1 MKTIATL
8 FILVLA
14 NPMAYTQRPTTTS
27 PKKPQPVLFDFRNQ
41 RDVSAATIPMGTQ
54 RKVLSKVFP
63 KYLTDE
69 AKCKSDFDTGSDS
82 DPLRAA
88 RNSGQIVPSIVDKA
102 SGSFTT
108 AGRAETAYVISVS
121 ECNASHADNFGT
133 KRVAI
138 FAGQELIADV
148 DVDFNNS
155 IVRKTDLNGDGI
167 NELLM
172 TTGDMHQGVLTQ
184 TADLLE
190 FSNGRLRVIE
200 DFGTVTE
207 DSCGS
212 GIADSTSKAA
222 VISLSDVTPGKM
234 PRMQID
240 NYEASCRRA
249 RRWRFVSSGKMQ

>member
-8 FILVLA
+8 FILVLT
-14 NPMAYTQRPTTTS
+14 NPMAYAQRPTTTS
-27 PKKPQPVLFDFRNQ
+27 PKRSQAILFDFRNQ
-41 RDVSAATIPMGTQ
+41 RDVSVATIPTGTQ
-54 RKVLSKVFP
+54 RSVLSKVFRN
-63 KYLTDE
+63 YLTDE
-69 AKCKSDFDTGSDS
+69 AKCKSDLDTSNDS

-88 RNSGQIVPSIVDKA
+88 RNSGQIVPSIVDMA

-108 AGRAETAYVISVS
+108 AGRPETAYVISVS

-190 FSNGRLRVIE
+190 FSNGRVRVIE

-212 GIADSTSKAA
+212 GIADSASKAA
-222 VISLSDVTPGKM
+222 VISLSDVTHGKM

>member
-69 AKCKSDFDTGSDS
+69 AKCKSDFDTGNDS

-88 RNSGQIVPSIVDKA
+88 RNSGQIAPSIVDKA

-108 AGRAETAYVISVS
+108 AGRPETAYVISVS

>member
-8 FILVLA
+8 FILALA
-14 NPMAYTQRPTTTS
+14 SPMAFAQRTPTS
-27 PKKPQPVLFDFRNQ
+27 PKKPQSILFDFRNQ
-41 RDVSAATIPMGTQ
+41 RNVSAATIPTRTQ
-54 RKVLSKVFP
+54 RNVLSKVFQ

-69 AKCKSDFDTGSDS
+69 AKCKSDFDISSD
-82 DPLRAA
+82 DPLRVA
-88 RNSGQIVPSIVDKA
+88 RTSGEIVPSIVDMA

-108 AGRAETAYVISVS
+108 PGRPQIAYVISVS

-138 FAGQELIADV
+138 FAGQQLIADV

-190 FSNGRLRVIE
+190 FSNGRVRVIE

-222 VISLSDVTPGKM
+222 VISLSEVTPGKM
-234 PRMQID
+234 PRMRID

-249 RRWRFVSSGKMQ
+249 RRWRFVSSGKMK

>member
-8 FILVLA
+8 FILALA
-14 NPMAYTQRPTTTS
+14 SPMASAQRPTAS
-27 PKKPQPVLFDFRNQ
+27 PKKPQSILFDFRNQ
-41 RDVSAATIPMGTQ
+41 RNAAATRIPTGTQ
-54 RKVLSKVFP
+54 RKILLKVFRQ
-63 KYLTDE
+63 YLTDE
-69 AKCKSDFDTGSDS
+69 AKCKSDFDTSNDS

-88 RNSGQIVPSIVDKA
+88 RNSGQIVPSIVDMA

-108 AGRAETAYVISVS
+108 PGRPETAYVISVS

-133 KRVAI
+133 KRIAI
-138 FAGQELIADV
+138 FAGQQMIADV
-148 DVDFNNS
+148 DADFNSS

-172 TTGDMHQGVLTQ
+172 TTGDMHQGVITE

-190 FSNGRLRVIE
+190 FSNGRVRVIE

-212 GIADSTSKAA
+212 GIAGSTSKAA
-222 VISLSDVTPGKM
+222 VLSLSDVARGKM
-234 PRMQID
+234 PRMRID
-240 NYEASCRRA
+240 NYEASCRGA
-249 RRWRFVSSGKMQ
+249 RRWRFVSSGKIH

>member
-8 FILVLA
+8 FILALT
-14 NPMAYTQRPTTTS
+14 NPMAYAQRPSTTS
-27 PKKPQPVLFDFRNQ
+27 PKKPQSILFDFRDQ
-41 RDVSAATIPMGTQ
+41 RDVSAAKIPTGTQ
-54 RKVLSKVFP
+54 RTVLSKVFRN
-63 KYLTDE
+63 YLNDE
-69 AKCKSDFDTGSDS
+69 AKCKSDFDTGNDS

-88 RNSGQIVPSIVDKA
+88 RNSGQIVPSIVDMA

-108 AGRAETAYVISVS
+108 AGRPEIAYVISVS

-172 TTGDMHQGVLTQ
+172 TTGDMHQGVLTE

-190 FSNGRLRVIE
+190 FSNGRVRVIE

-212 GIADSTSKAA
+212 GVAGSTSKAA
-222 VISLSDVTPGKM
+222 VISMSDVTPGKM

-249 RRWRFVSSGKMQ
+249 RRWRFISSGKMQ

>member
-8 FILVLA
+8 FILALA
-14 NPMAYTQRPTTTS
+14 SPMASAQRPTTTS
-27 PKKPQPVLFDFRNQ
+27 PKKPQSILFDFRNQ
-41 RDVSAATIPMGTQ
+41 REVSAATIPARTQ
-54 RKVLSKVFP
+54 RIVLSKVFRQ
-63 KYLTDE
+63 YLTDE
-69 AKCKSDFDTGSDS
+69 AKCKSDFDTSNDS

-88 RNSGQIVPSIVDKA
+88 RNSGQIVPSIVDIA
-102 SGSFTT
+102 LGSFTT
-108 AGRAETAYVISVS
+108 AGRPETAYVISVS

-133 KRVAI
+133 KRIAI
-138 FAGQELIADV
+138 FAGQQLIADV
-148 DVDFNNS
+148 DLDFNNS

-172 TTGDMHQGVLTQ
+172 TTGDMHQGILTQ

-190 FSNGRLRVIE
+190 FSNGRVHVIE

-212 GIADSTSKAA
+212 GIAGSTSKAA
-222 VISLSDVTPGKM
+222 VISLSDVRPGKM
-234 PRMQID
+234 PSMRID